1 MEDDLVIGPTETN
14 IFKVSNDPTISI
26 STDGGS
32 VALYWDKNEL
42 KIKCENATLEE
53 GAQKFFEHLRDH
65 FGEWIISELR
75 NSIDTCQYCGK

>member
-1 MEDDLVIGPTETN
+1 MEDALVIGPETI
-14 IFKVSNDPTISI
+14 IFEIFSDPND
-26 STDGGS
+26 DKGS
-32 VALYWDKNEL
+32 VALYWDKDSNEL

-53 GAQKFFEHLRDH
+53 GAQKFFEYLRDC